1 MTPGGSKLPA
11 DALLTAV
18 NRDFGSLS
26 NLEAA
31 FTKAAVA
38 HFGSGWTWLVHNP
51 KENKLK
57 VMSTSNEVNPMQR
70 ECG

>member
-38 HFGSGWTWLVHNP
+38 HFGSGWTWLVHDP
-51 KENKLK
+51 TENKLK